1 MVTYC
6 FQVANAPEIRRGFH
20 MTKKSSHLAKAIKSM
35 YKHINTLNNSD
46 KSRLEKDI
54 LETIIDHVNSIDQK
68 NRGVNYEK

>member
-1 MVTYC
+1 
-6 FQVANAPEIRRGFH
+6 
-20 MTKKSSHLAKAIKSM
+20 MTKKSSHLEKAIKSM

>member
-1 MVTYC
+1 
-6 FQVANAPEIRRGFH
+6 